1 VIPQFAKQQRQQNS
15 ASNGWQFSLLRFG
28 LTASKL
34 PAGDIGFN
42 PRFRD

>member
-1 VIPQFAKQQRQQNS
+1 VALLFAKQRKQQNT
-15 ASNGWQFSLLRFG
+15 ASNGWQFSLLNFG
-28 LTASKL
+28 SSKSHL